1 MYLGHNMARLRPRDL
16 EALTGVLEKLTMLA
30 ATIEGVKSPWAG
42 SAIQQVR
49 DIYNVVLELRD
60 RGLTRMQ
67 RVLGKIGD
75 ELDQQARAKAAAAEK
90 GDDE

>member
-1 MYLGHNMARLRPRDL
+1 MQLGHNMTRLRVRDL
-16 EALTGVLEKLTMLA
+16 EALTGVLEKLTVLA

-49 DIYNVVLELRD
+49 DIHSVVLELRD

-67 RVLGKIGD
+67 TVLGKIGD
-75 ELDQQARAKAAAAEK
+75 QLDQEARAKASK
-90 GDDE
+90 